1 MLPLLAPF
9 RLRCLLLRLFKR
21 INMRQTLSPPLHVSM
36 RGEEMERIISLR
48 RRGREGDFLR

>member
-1 MLPLLAPF
+1 MLPLLAPS